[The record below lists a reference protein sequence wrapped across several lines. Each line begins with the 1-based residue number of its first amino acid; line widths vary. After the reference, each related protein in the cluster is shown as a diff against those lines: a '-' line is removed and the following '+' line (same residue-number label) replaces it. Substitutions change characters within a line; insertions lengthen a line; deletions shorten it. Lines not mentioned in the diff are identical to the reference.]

1 MGGAASERRDERF
14 PVPPYLP
21 APARTILP
29 WARRYVAITARR
41 SALPMADA
49 WDEAITALLRASVY
63 FQPGAG
69 SFVAY
74 ARTAVIRGLWRYC
87 RCHCHRT
94 PCRCRRTPRILPDP
108 ARALTAPS
116 AETVAALADAAA
128 DYVALELSA
137 AAALASRA
145 STPRRPFARAAAAFA
160 GDDTR
165 PRAAASQHGQTSRTR

>member
-41 SALPMADA
+41 SHLPAADA

-69 SFVAY
+69 TFAHY

-87 RCHCHRT
+87 RR
-94 PCRCRRTPRILPDP
+94 PRRDDTAPPP
-108 ARALTAPS
+108 PTRALTAPS